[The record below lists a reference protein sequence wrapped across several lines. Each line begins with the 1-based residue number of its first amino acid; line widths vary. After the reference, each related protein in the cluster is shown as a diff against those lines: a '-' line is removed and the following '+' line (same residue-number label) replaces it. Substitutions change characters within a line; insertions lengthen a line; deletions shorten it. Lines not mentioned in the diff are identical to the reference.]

1 MKTFLYVFLF
11 LLLSIYTLAIGAN
24 IVSIKNSN
32 KSDTDKLEEIKKI
45 GIGMTVAGSVS
56 AAIAL
61 IFGFF
66 LLKKQKLLRKIFMCL
81 LGCWLW

>member
-66 LLKKQKLLRKIFMCL
+66 LLKKQ
-81 LGCWLW
+81 

>member
-1 MKTFLYVFLF
+1 MKTLLYVFLF

-24 IVSIKNSN
+24 IVSIKNST
-32 KSDTDKLEEIKKI
+32 KTDTDKLEEIKKI

-61 IFGFF
+61 VFGFF
-66 LLKKQKLLRKIFMCL
+66 LIKKGL
-81 LGCWLW
+81 